1 VAVLNRVHLFTFELS
16 FAAVEP
22 ELLTTMFF
30 PFPFQ
35 VHICMTKG
43 DSFPSIHGQLD
54 VKGLAFQ
61 ILDAASSF
69 SVCLH
74 FTLVIHFPKS
84 IFKIGYFAVI
94 VIFLVILKS

>member
-1 VAVLNRVHLFTFELS
+1 VAVLNRVNLFTFELS

-54 VKGLAFQ
+54 VS
-61 ILDAASSF
+61 SSF
-69 SVCLH
+69 PDIRCS
-74 FTLVIHFPKS
+74 
-84 IFKIGYFAVI
+84 I
-94 VIFLVILKS
+94 VIFSTFTLHPSNSFSQVDI